1 MIESN
6 NILLV
11 GPEYKKPKGG
21 IAQVL
26 NSCSLYVYKE
36 VKHITSNGGNS
47 ICSKLFTFGKGLFS
61 CVLKLL
67 FDRTITIVHI
77 HTASNNDFKRN
88 SYFIRIAKLFNK
100 KVVLHIH
107 GGGFKDYYSH
117 NKKFVRQQ
125 LDNVDAIIA
134 LSEYWQR
141 FFSEDLGY
149 ENVFVVHNIIPPPNY
164 IPQDKEEKVFDLL
177 YLGHIYEKKGIFDLV
192 DLIKEHRNEYV
203 GRLRLHIGGGLFEI
217 EKLLK
222 ILETEKLDDVITYE
236 GWVSG
241 KKKEN
246 LLNMA
251 DAYILPSYA
260 EGVPISILEA
270 MSYHLPIISTM
281 VGGIPSIVNDNNGIL
296 IVPGNKSQMKKAID
310 KLMSSASLKRKMGE
324 ASYKMSLSYQPHSVI
339 RELECVYNKI

>member
-11 GPEYKKPKGG
+11 GPTYKKPKGG

-26 NSCSLYVYKE
+26 NSCSLYVYKDI
-36 VKHITSNGGNS
+36 KHITSNGGNG
-47 ICSKLFTFGKGLFS
+47 ICSKLFNFGKGLLS
-61 CVLKLL
+61 CVMKLL
-67 FDRTITIVHI
+67 SDRTISIVHI

-88 SYFIRIAKLFNK
+88 SYFIRIAKFFDK

-125 LDNVDAIIA
+125 LDKVDAIIA

-141 FFSEDLGY
+141 YFSDDLGY
-149 ENVFVVHNIIPPPNY
+149 ENIFVVHNIIPPPNY
-164 IPQDKEEKVFDLL
+164 IPQNKEKKMFDLL

-192 DLIKEHRNEYV
+192 DLIKEHRSEYV

-222 ILETEKLDDVITYE
+222 ILETEKLEDVITYE

-296 IVPGNKSQMKKAID
+296 IEPGNKSQIKKAID
-310 KLMSSASLKRKMGE
+310 KLMNSVSLKRKMGE